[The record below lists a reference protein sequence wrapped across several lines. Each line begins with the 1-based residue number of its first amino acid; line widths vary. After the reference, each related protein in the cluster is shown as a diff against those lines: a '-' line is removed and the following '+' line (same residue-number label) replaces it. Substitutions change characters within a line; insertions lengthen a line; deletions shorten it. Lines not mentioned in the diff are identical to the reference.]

1 MGVQGAPGSSCQHT
15 HLIGC
20 HPGPQRRCKL
30 SHMHERHFFANAAA
44 PLRRLRLIRL
54 TTMQGKITRSEH
66 CTVAHTVRAR
76 FFSAPGRPVSRSRA
90 PTLPTPLEWLWG
102 ADAFLRAVNRRGLPP
117 VPLERYSRGRRT
129 ADEGIGR

>member
-1 MGVQGAPGSSCQHT
+1 
-15 HLIGC
+15 
-20 HPGPQRRCKL
+20 
-30 SHMHERHFFANAAA
+30 MHERHFFASDAWLLCADF
-44 PLRRLRLIRL
+44 RLIRL

-90 PTLPTPLEWLWG
+90 PTLPTPLEWPW
-102 ADAFLRAVNRRGLPP
+102 ADALPARRQPSRGLPP

-129 ADEGIGR
+129 ADEGIRR